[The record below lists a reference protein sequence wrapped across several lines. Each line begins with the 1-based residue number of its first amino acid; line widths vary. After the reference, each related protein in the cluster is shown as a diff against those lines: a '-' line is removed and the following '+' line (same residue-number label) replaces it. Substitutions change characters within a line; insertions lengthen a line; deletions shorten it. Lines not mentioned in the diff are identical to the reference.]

1 MAKRHCR
8 RHTKTD
14 KIIMQKYSP
23 NMLLPELLGPEDDE
37 GITII
42 QNVEKYLPNYKA
54 EYFSIF

>member
-1 MAKRHCR
+1 
-8 RHTKTD
+8 
-14 KIIMQKYSP
+14 MQKYSP